1 MRNSVD
7 PPTLEEALACVR
19 RHFMEP
25 DGLLGKV
32 EQGEGINETAV
43 QELEAAFQVMRDTWE
58 EKTLV
63 PKEAVRLILQVSN
76 SIPRLGQCMQR
87 FPQQTDAIAN
97 LVSKVTDWSEH
108 VFSYPLVNE
117 EAALVMVGQHLF
129 GTRPFNME
137 LIMGDI
143 NEDSLGELLEAL
155 DILGQVWE
163 SREQISKFA
172 ASTLVDAPWLF
183 DRVVNHFPR
192 GKLQRLHETRQQV
205 MESITRCLS

>member
-1 MRNSVD
+1 MNEGDSTS
-7 PPTLEEALACVR
+7 TLEEAFACVR

-25 DGLLGKV
+25 DGLLGKI
-32 EQGEGINETAV
+32 EQGESINETEV
-43 QELEAAFQVMRDTWE
+43 QQIAAAFEVMQDAWE

-63 PKEAVRLILQVSN
+63 PKEAVRLILHVSN
-76 SIPRLGQCMQR
+76 SLARLDQCMRR
-87 FPQQTDAIAN
+87 FPQQKDAIVS
-97 LVSKVTDWSEH
+97 LVSKVTHWREH

-117 EAALVMVGQHLF
+117 EAALVMVGQHLL
-129 GTRPFNME
+129 GTRPFNIE

-192 GKLQRLHETRQQV
+192 GKLQRLHETREQV
-205 MESITRCLS
+205 MDSITRCLS